1 MANSDTNSKT
11 ITKLNKKFNKKHV
24 AKLHETV
31 ASSPFKDMFVEL
43 TFKNEKYYDKNGDE
57 VTYRDYPWTYEK
69 LHDVFGINTSFVS
82 THMRKSLHYVYFSP
96 LYREA
101 AAKYFLK
108 DEKALKQNGVK
119 YLYFNNDDVYEWL
132 KKNTIIGKKA
142 THVSFDKLFKRDD
155 RDKILKTLIDYF
167 DTAVKERDI
176 NELRETLKKYVKPE
190 SLNLLEKCLVMRDFN
205 TYNTGKFKFTRKAWN
220 LSYDEFNEVFFVKS
234 KHYKHS
240 GQFMQYQIT
249 ETPYLMKFSERK
261 LVGYSDPEDVFLSG
275 YTLEKA
281 VKYYN
286 ADLHMNMRV
295 SRVASA
301 ISNLFLVPAQELD

>member
-43 TFKNEKYYDKNGDE
+43 TLKDNKYYDKNGDE
-57 VTYRDYPWTYEK
+57 VTYRDYPWTYNK
-69 LHDVFGINTSFVS
+69 LHEVFGLNSSFVL
-82 THMRKSLHYVYFSP
+82 THMRKSLHYIYFSP
-96 LYREA
+96 IYSEMA
-101 AAKYFLK
+101 ARYFLDDPDAVK
-108 DEKALKQNGVK
+108 RNDVK
-119 YLYFNNDDVYEWL
+119 YLYFSNRDVYEWL

-155 RDKILKTLIDYF
+155 RDKILEILIKYF

-205 TYNTGKFKFTRKAWN
+205 TYNTGRFKFTRKAWN

-234 KHYKHS
+234 KLYKHS

-249 ETPYLMKFSERK
+249 ETPYLMQFSERK
-261 LVGYSDPEDVFLSG
+261 LVGYSDPEDVFLSED
-275 YTLEKA
+275 TLEKA